1 MIYENNKT
9 FAKQLD
15 DKDPLASYREKF
27 YIPQVNGR
35 DSIYLCGNSLGLQP
49 KTVKDYLDQEL
60 KDWASLGVEGHL
72 KAKNPWY
79 SYHESFSNPL
89 SRLVGAKSSEV
100 IAMNGLTVNLHLMLI
115 SFYRPQG
122 KRYKILCEHKAF
134 PSDQYAFESQVK
146 LNGYDPED
154 AIIEVGPKDGD
165 SLIDNEQ
172 FLEKIEEHKD
182 ELALVVLGGVNYY
195 TGQYYDL
202 ERIAKASHDAGAY
215 VGYDLAH
222 AVGNIEMSLHDWG
235 VDFGV
240 WCSYKYL
247 NSGAGGVAGAFVHE
261 KHFANKEIRRLAGWW
276 GHDKE
281 SRFLM
286 EPGFNPIPTAE
297 SWQLSNAPV
306 FSMAPHMA
314 SLKIFDEVGM
324 DALCRKRDML
334 TGYLEFLIEEVN
346 ENMNIITPKDKTQRG
361 CQLSILTG
369 ENGKE
374 IHDNLTKEGVISDWR
389 NPNVIRVAPV
399 PLYNTFEDVYRFAQ
413 MLKEI

>member
-60 KDWASLGVEGHL
+60 KDWANLGVEGHL
-72 KAKNPWY
+72 QAKNPWY
-79 SYHESFSNPL
+79 SYHENFSNPL

-261 KHFANKEIRRLAGWW
+261 KHFGNKEIHRLAGWW

-314 SLKIFDEVGM
+314 SLKVFDEVGM

-334 TGYLEFLIEEVN
+334 TGYLEFLIEEIN

>member
-1 MIYENNKT
+1 MIFENNIA
-9 FAKQLD
+9 FAKHMD
-15 DKDPLASYREKF
+15 EKDPLAHFRDKF
-27 YIPQVNGR
+27 YIPKLNGKET
-35 DSIYLCGNSLGLQP
+35 IYLCGNSLGLQP
-49 KTVKDYLDQEL
+49 KTVKDYLNQEL
-60 KDWASLGVEGHL
+60 EDWANLGVEGHL
-72 KAKNPWY
+72 QAKNPWY
-79 SYHESFSNPL
+79 SYHENFANPL
-89 SRLVGAKSSEV
+89 SRLVGAKPSEV
-100 IAMNGLTVNLHLMLI
+100 VAMNGLTVNLHLMLI

-146 LNGYDPED
+146 LHGYNPED
-154 AIIEVGPKDGD
+154 AIIEAGPIEGD
-165 SLIDNEQ
+165 SLIGNEQ
-172 FLEKIEEHKD
+172 FLKKIEEHKD

-195 TGQYYDL
+195 TGQFYNL
-202 ERIAKASHDAGAY
+202 EEIAKASHNTGAY

-222 AVGNIEMSLHDWG
+222 AVGNVELKLHDWG

-261 KHFANKEIRRLAGWW
+261 KHIGNKEIPRLAGWW

-369 ENGKE
+369 KNGKE